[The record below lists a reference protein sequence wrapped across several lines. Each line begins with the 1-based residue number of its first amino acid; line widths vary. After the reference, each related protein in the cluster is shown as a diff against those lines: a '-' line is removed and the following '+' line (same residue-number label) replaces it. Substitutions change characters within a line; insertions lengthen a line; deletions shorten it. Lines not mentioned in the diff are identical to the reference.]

1 MLPSPEAAAATSD
14 TSRSPD
20 ASVRRTRPLAPASTA
35 ATRPASSSRVATTV
49 TRGQPLRWIARMD
62 RTACSSTASTTT
74 TATSA
79 WSSSSSV
86 ATRTSGRWRSCAAM
100 PAWEIGSCAYTYTR
114 VGLLLTGGL
123 LVASG
128 SGPAGGSLDD
138 RPLPSLHQDS
148 TGSSGCPN
156 VLPSGRSGGQG
167 AGRRLGAMSA
177 TMTLAESQLAVEPGG
192 STTTELRLRNT
203 GVVVDQFTVE
213 VLGEVAAWATV
224 QPPTVSLLPGQ
235 ETSLN
240 LILSPPRSEGL
251 RAGAWPFAVRVTSSE
266 DPERPVVHEALVE
279 VAPFTETVAEL
290 MPRTSRGRFGAT
302 HSVAFDNRGN
312 TAVRARL
319 AASDEGDQLRFG
331 LRPDTLVAA
340 PGTAEFAQVRVR
352 PRKLLWRGQPRTAP
366 FQIAVRHD
374 GAEDPILLPGT
385 ILQEPVIARWLPRAL
400 LALLAGVAALALLWQ
415 LLLKPTVESTA
426 KDAAQEELGAT
437 QAQAAEASKQAAAA
451 DEAAAAADKKST

>member
-1 MLPSPEAAAATSD
+1 
-14 TSRSPD
+14 
-20 ASVRRTRPLAPASTA
+20 
-35 ATRPASSSRVATTV
+35 
-49 TRGQPLRWIARMD
+49 
-62 RTACSSTASTTT
+62 
-74 TATSA
+74 
-79 WSSSSSV
+79 
-86 ATRTSGRWRSCAAM
+86 
-100 PAWEIGSCAYTYTR
+100 
-114 VGLLLTGGL
+114 
-123 LVASG
+123 
-128 SGPAGGSLDD
+128 
-138 RPLPSLHQDS
+138 
-148 TGSSGCPN
+148 
-156 VLPSGRSGGQG
+156 
-167 AGRRLGAMSA
+167 MSA

-451 DEAAAAADKKST
+451 DEAAAEADKKSTAALKAAEGGGSAPSTTVPPFGASSSTPDGTPFDRRLTLELAPGKTGTAFFQVPAKKALALTDIVLQNPQGDAGTLRLDRGDGAILSFSLQNFRDWDYHFVSPILVKAGQRVTVDARCTAPGKPAGLCRPAVYLGGFIRDEKAPTTTTIQS